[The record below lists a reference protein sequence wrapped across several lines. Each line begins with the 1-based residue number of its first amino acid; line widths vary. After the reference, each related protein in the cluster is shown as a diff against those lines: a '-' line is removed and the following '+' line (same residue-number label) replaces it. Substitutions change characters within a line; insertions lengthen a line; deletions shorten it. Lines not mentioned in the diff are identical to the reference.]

1 MARAARRGFGN
12 IRRLPSGR
20 YQATYA
26 GPDQQRHSAP
36 TTFSAKIDA
45 EGWLSSERRILESHQ
60 WTSPVQRQAE
70 RERAMRAAELNTF
83 REFAM
88 RWLEGKSRSI
98 GAQTKSSYRTSLEI
112 HLLPTF
118 GDRRL
123 DEISEE
129 DVEGW
134 YYGYGDRTPTAR
146 AHAYQV
152 LKGVMLA
159 ASEASVINR
168 NPCRIKGGHRTAPEH
183 EQEILTFGELQRLY
197 EAMPEHHRA
206 LVLLSGLG
214 GLRLGEALALRLRDI
229 DLSRGTVS
237 VRGSII
243 EDSGSIRRSSRTK
256 TPAGLRTLHL
266 PRQAVEALRHHLTQ
280 FPVQGRD
287 NLVFRNSKN
296 GPLRHQTIYGRGPS
310 PRTSGDLQRK
320 AYGWYAARE
329 SIGRPTLKFHDL
341 RHTAA
346 TLAARSGATPKEV
359 MVRLGHTSLTVAMRY
374 QGADADRDR
383 QTAERLAARMDEIAE

>member
-20 YQATYA
+20 YQASYA

-45 EGWLSSERRILESHQ
+45 EGWLSSERRVLESHH
-60 WTSPVQRQAE
+60 WTSPKQRQAE
-70 RERAMRAAELNTF
+70 RERAMRADQLKTF
-83 REFAM
+83 RRFAM

-98 GAQTKSSYRTSLEI
+98 RAQTESSYRSSLEI

-129 DVEGW
+129 DVEVW
-134 YYGYGDRTPTAR
+134 FYGYGDQTPTAR

-159 ASEASVINR
+159 AAEASVINR

-214 GLRLGEALALRLRDI
+214 GLRLGEALALRRRDI
-229 DLSRGTVS
+229 DLSRATVT

-243 EDSGSIRRSSRTK
+243 EDSGSIVRSSRTK
-256 TPAGLRTLHL
+256 TPAGQRTLHL
-266 PRQAVEALRHHLTQ
+266 PRQAVEALRRHLRQ
-280 FPVQGRD
+280 FPVEGRND
-287 NLVFRNSKN
+287 LVFSNSRG
-296 GPLRHQTIYGRGPS
+296 GPLRHQTVYGRGSTPG
-310 PRTSGDLQRK
+310 TSGRPQRQ
-320 AYGWYAARE
+320 AYGWHAARE
-329 SIGRPTLKFHDL
+329 AIGRPALKFHDL

-359 MVRLGHTSLTVAMRY
+359 MTRLGHTGLTVAMRY
-374 QGADADRDR
+374 QGADAERDR
-383 QTAERLAARMDEIAE
+383 QTAERLATEMDNVR